1 MKVLVVALLYY
12 TYLVIDGFIDY
23 KRNWSAVDLIY
34 ENPVEMF
41 SFSIVNLI
49 DYQNTFKNDHKNDNG
64 QSPR

>member
-23 KRNWSAVDLIY
+23 KRTWSAVDLIY
-34 ENPVEMF
+34 ENPIEMF

-49 DYQNTFKNDHKNDNG
+49 DYQNAFKSDH
-64 QSPR
+64 